1 MANIDAAGFFGT
13 YHVSLGQPESICDS
27 FENFLSRILSE
38 ERRRRYDSSVSK
50 LFADDTM
57 RTKTCICR
65 ELMEHYNSDDQGG
78 LLLYNDQKA
87 AHENEREFR

>member
-27 FENFLSRILSE
+27 FENFISRILNE
-38 ERRRRYDSSVSK
+38 KQRRRYDSSISK

-65 ELMEHYNSDDQGG
+65 ELMEHFNTDDQGDQ
-78 LLLYNDQKA
+78 LLYN
-87 AHENEREFR
+87 N